1 MAFPNTIRSSPEGV
15 PVSQQWVP
23 GVGWVVLKG
32 SPNTTSDAAGT
43 VSAAAMAL
51 DQSLILTGQ
60 LQNAQTTTNNGT
72 PLTMNGMGSVLFE
85 VIMAA
90 GFTGTVN
97 FEGAGPNGTYD
108 PLWVNQMG
116 TNTVALTVVG
126 STTTATHLYEL
137 ANASGLQ
144 TVRAR
149 TSGVSA
155 GNVTVNAYALPFVAG
170 PRVVNAN
177 ITSAGTL
184 ALESGGNLATI
195 ATRTPALGQATSV
208 NSSPVVI
215 ASDQSNIPSTQKPS
229 TSGGTLV
236 YRAVAAASNNAAS
249 IKGSAGQVYGWEI
262 YNAAAAARY
271 VKLYNKATAP
281 APATDNGLLRVV
293 IGIAAGQ
300 RAFYNSENGIAFS
313 SGIGI
318 AAVTGITDTDNVS
331 TAANDLVFN
340 VEYF

>member
-23 GVGWVVLKG
+23 NVGWVVLKG
-32 SPNTTSDAAGT
+32 SPNTTTDATGT
-43 VSAAAMAL
+43 VTAAALAL
-51 DQSLILTGQ
+51 DQSFILTGQ
-60 LQNAQTTTNNGT
+60 LQNAQTGNNAGS

-85 VIMAA
+85 VIMT

-97 FEGAGPNGTYD
+97 FEGAGPGVHYD
-108 PLWVNQMG
+108 PLWVNQFG
-116 TNTVALTVVG
+116 TNTVGITVVG

-144 TVRAR
+144 TVQAR

-177 ITSAGTL
+177 ITNAGTL

-195 ATRTPALGQATSV
+195 ATRTPALGQATSA

-215 ASDQSNIPSTQKPS
+215 ASDQSNVPTSQKPG
-229 TSGGTLV
+229 TSGGTLI
-236 YRAVAAASNNAAS
+236 YRAVAAGSNNAAS

-271 VKLYNKATAP
+271 VKLYNKASTP
-281 APATDNGLLRVV
+281 APATDNGLLKVV

-300 RAFYNSENGIAFS
+300 RAFYNSENGIAFGT
-313 SGIGI
+313 GIGI
-318 AAVTGITDTDNVS
+318 AAVTGISDTDNTS
-331 TAANDLVFN
+331 TVANDLVFN

>member
-1 MAFPNTIRSSPEGV
+1 MAYGAQPKDSNLIPIGSPY
-15 PVSQQWVP
+15 VP
-23 GVGWVVLKG
+23 GTGFAPLKG
-32 SPNTTSDAAGT
+32 STNTNTDGSGNAST
-43 VSAAAMAL
+43 AAAMAL

-60 LQNAQTTTNNGT
+60 LQNAQTGNANGT

-85 VIMAA
+85 VIMT

-97 FEGAGPNGTYD
+97 FEGAGPNANYD
-108 PLWVNQMG
+108 PFWVNQLG

-126 STTTATHLYEL
+126 ATTTATHLYDL

-149 TSGVSA
+149 TSGVGA
-155 GNVTVNAYALPFVAG
+155 GTVTVNAYALPFVVG
-170 PRVVNAN
+170 TRVVNAN
-177 ITSAGTL
+177 IVSAGTL
-184 ALESGGNLATI
+184 ALESGGNLATLV
-195 ATRTPALGQATSV
+195 TRTPAQGQATSA
-208 NSSPVVI
+208 NSSPVVL
-215 ASDQSNIPSTQKPS
+215 ASDQSNIPSTQRPS
-229 TSGGTLV
+229 TSGGTLI
-236 YRAVAAASNNAAS
+236 YRAVAAATNNAAA
-249 IKGSAGQVYGWEI
+249 IKASAGQVYGWEI

-271 VKLYNKATAP
+271 VKLYNKATTP
-281 APATDNGLLRVV
+281 APATDNALLKEV

-318 AAVTGITDTDNVS
+318 AAVTGIADTDNTS
-331 TAANDLVFN
+331 TTLNDLVFN